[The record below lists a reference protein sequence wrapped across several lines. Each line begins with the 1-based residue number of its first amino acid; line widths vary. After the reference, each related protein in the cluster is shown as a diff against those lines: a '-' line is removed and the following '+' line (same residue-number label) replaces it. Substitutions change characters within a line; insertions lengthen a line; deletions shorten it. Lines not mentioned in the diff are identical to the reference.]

1 MKLVRVNN
9 LIDDDEWSFSACKRV
24 QLDGRTASVLVV
36 VRRLLFLSGG
46 WGSVTQRVRVRVMR
60 V

>member
-1 MKLVRVNN
+1 MKLVRVN
-9 LIDDDEWSFSACKRV
+9 LIDDDEWSFSACKSA
-24 QLDGRTASVLVV
+24 DGRTASVLVV